1 MPPEL
6 LLVPAAGAA
15 SWLLTGAVRR
25 YALARALMDVP
36 NERSSHTVPTPRG
49 GGLAIAVVFLAG
61 VAAAGLA
68 GVVPPRVAAA
78 MLGGGILVGGVGLV
92 DDHRSISARTRL
104 VVHFLA
110 AAWTLGW
117 LGGLPSL
124 RVGPGAVPLG
134 LAGSLLAALGLVW
147 FVNMYNFMDGIDGI
161 AGSEAVTAGL
171 AGGALL
177 LAGGSPGLA
186 ALAFLLAGASG
197 GFLAWNWQ
205 PARIFMGDVG
215 SGFLGFCFA
224 ALALAS
230 ERAGALPLLGW
241 VLLLGV
247 FLFDATATLCRR
259 ALRGERWYDA
269 HRSHAYQRAVQG
281 GWRPASVTGAVIA
294 VNLLLGLLAWA
305 AAAEP
310 RRLLPALLAGIV
322 VLGAVYLLVERSRPM
337 YPPRPGATRPG
348 EGSCS
353 TSRS

>member
-1 MPPEL
+1 
-6 LLVPAAGAA
+6 
-15 SWLLTGAVRR
+15 
-25 YALARALMDVP
+25 
-36 NERSSHTVPTPRG
+36 
-49 GGLAIAVVFLAG
+49 
-61 VAAAGLA
+61 
-68 GVVPPRVAAA
+68 
-78 MLGGGILVGGVGLV
+78 
-92 DDHRSISARTRL
+92 

-110 AAWTLGW
+110 AAWALYW

-124 RVGPGAVPLG
+124 RVGAGAVELG
-134 LAGSLLAALGLVW
+134 PAGTVLAALGLVW

-177 LAGGSPGLA
+177 LALGSPGLA
-186 ALAFLLAGASG
+186 TLSLLLAAASA

-247 FLFDATATLCRR
+247 FLFDATATLGRR
-259 ALRGERWYDA
+259 VVRGEKWYDA

-281 GWRPASVTGAVIA
+281 GWRAAAVTGAVIA
-294 VNLLLGLLAWA
+294 INLVLGALAWA

-310 RRLLPALLAGIV
+310 RRLLPALLGGAALV
-322 VLGAVYLLVERSRPM
+322 GAVYLLVERTRPM
-337 YPPRPGATRPG
+337 YPPRAGAAPPRG
-348 EGSCS
+348 GSCS
-353 TSRS
+353 MSRS